1 MRLTSETS
9 SDAELNFSSVGL
21 PGGSLLASIY
31 DRAFMQ
37 LSDRGGASNAVGDR
51 WAALCADALV
61 TASDSSCAL
70 RTGEPG
76 VIAETTVR
84 LDHIPEIARTASRNQ
99 MQNPDFL
106 MVGERAGTKVM
117 WAADAKFSVD
127 TARSKQVSSGVVQGL
142 LGLGGEVLELLPDLD
157 PAMTVEDGVFLC
169 PDYPLT
175 HRLLRDRRGP
185 RRATVRMDEVRFVP
199 VSSAQFLEPLGQRGL
214 QSFFAELDAF
224 PIDTSISL
232 MLAVYYFRLSRAALG
247 CWQDQTSPLLAYRD
261 TPVIDD
267 SAVEAEARALATMRT
282 SAWGLVQRWND
293 LADNVRQQRT
303 AIDQVTSPPV
313 NGKKLREQIEIAARS
328 AGVVAPSGSK
338 VRRAIGS
345 WYRGQIRDQFGPIT
359 PPVGDFGALLDDLGR
374 FCRSLQAETIVITNR
389 IVEDTVA
396 EAPPVKP

>member
-1 MRLTSETS
+1 MRLTTDTS
-9 SDAELNFSSVGL
+9 SEAELGFSSIAL

-37 LSDRGGASNAVGDR
+37 LSDRGGASNVVGDR
-51 WAALCADALV
+51 WAEICAAALDS
-61 TASDSSCAL
+61 ASESSGDL
-70 RTGEPG
+70 RTGESG
-76 VIAETTVR
+76 VVAETTVR

-106 MVGERAGTKVM
+106 MVGERAGVPVM

-142 LGLGGEVLELLPDLD
+142 LGLGGAIRELLPNLD
-157 PAMTVEDGVFLC
+157 PEMMVEDGVFLC

-175 HRLLRDRRGP
+175 HRLLHDRRGP
-185 RRATVRMDEVRFVP
+185 RRATVRVNEVRFVP
-199 VSSAQFLEPLGQRGL
+199 VSPEQFLEPLGHQGL
-214 QSFFAELDAF
+214 QAFFTELDAF
-224 PIDTSISL
+224 PIDPSASL

-261 TPVIDD
+261 IPMIDE
-267 SAVEAEARALATMRT
+267 SAVEAEAKALATIRT

-293 LADNVRQQRT
+293 LADTVRQQRA

-313 NGKKLREQIEIAARS
+313 NGKKLREQIEIAAKS
-328 AGVVAPSGSK
+328 AGVIAPSGSK

-345 WYRGQIRDQFGPIT
+345 WYRGQVREQFGPVY
-359 PPVGDFGALLDDLGR
+359 PPVADFGALLDDMGR
-374 FCRSLQAETIVITNR
+374 FCRSLQAETVAVTDRTI
-389 IVEDTVA
+389 EELVA
-396 EAPPVKP
+396 EAPPVAS